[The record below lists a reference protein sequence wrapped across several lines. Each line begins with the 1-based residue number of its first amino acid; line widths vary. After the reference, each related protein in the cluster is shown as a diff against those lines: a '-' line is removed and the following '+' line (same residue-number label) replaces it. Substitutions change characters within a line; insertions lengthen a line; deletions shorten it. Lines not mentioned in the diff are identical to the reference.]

1 MRSVYLQR
9 DNYRNVS
16 EMKKTTREGTSSDA
30 VITTLGPKERLLEPE
45 ERKGDAE
52 QATLREVLSFSQGT
66 ERAQSDLARGGHRE
80 INNLTSLFCLP
91 LVFGQVPPPALP
103 PRAKPN

>member
-1 MRSVYLQR
+1 
-9 DNYRNVS
+9 
-16 EMKKTTREGTSSDA
+16 MKKTTREGTSSDA

-66 ERAQSDLARGGHRE
+66 ERAQSDLARGRHRE